1 MIDYWRCKVCGIAI
15 NTEVVEKYGGICEVC
30 GFVRSVSS

>member
-15 NTEVVEKYGGICEVC
+15 DTRTVEKNDGECV
-30 GFVRSVSS
+30 VRHE